1 MNSSLELFSYYEA
14 IAGVTAR
21 MLDAAR
27 KDDWNQLFE
36 LQKQYER
43 LVDEIRP
50 IDARVALDEA
60 ERQHKHE
67 LIRQILDND
76 AAIRDLA
83 SPRVARLSALLVSN
97 RQTTALRD
105 MYGLNAARG

>member
-1 MNSSLELFSYYEA
+1 MNSSLELFSYYDA
-14 IAGVTAR
+14 IIAVTVR

-27 KDDWNQLFE
+27 KDDWNQLFQ
-36 LQKQYER
+36 LQGEYVR

-60 ERQHKHE
+60 ERQRKHD

-83 SPRVARLSALLVSN
+83 SPRIARLSALIASD
-97 RQTTALRD
+97 RQTIALRD
-105 MYGLNAARG
+105 MYGLNKPRA

>member
-14 IAGVTAR
+14 ITAVTAR
-21 MLDAAR
+21 MLEAAR
-27 KDDWNQLFE
+27 KDDWEQLFQ
-36 LQKQYER
+36 LQHEYER

-50 IDARVALDEA
+50 IDARVPLDEA
-60 ERQHKHE
+60 QRQRKHD

-83 SPRVARLSALLVSN
+83 SPRVARLSALIASN

-105 MYGLNAARG
+105 MYGLNKPRV